1 MSFCHISVPRWFL
14 CASAF
19 WACTCFAQTP
29 AKPPEKPEKPSPI
42 MQSVDPS
49 EVDAIQKYPPC
60 AVNAPAGYRGGNCR
74 IQIWRSVPISPPT
87 TLSLPAGTHV
97 YVELFEARQN
107 ESVAFTLSTQ
117 ATGPHQV
124 GPSLL
129 PTVIPGLNTITFS
142 SLIPSANQQRQTFLN
157 TFGAA
162 NIAKVPPP
170 AQQLA
175 TEIEARQTELV
186 QKTNDVLIGVQNAS
200 VAMNCLSSYETLVA
214 VGTGFKCS
222 QAQML
227 SYDDFPAATNTA
239 FDMIKT
245 STALPL
251 RINDVSDL
259 DSVVKAFY
267 LTCLSY
273 FPNMGREAGDTADK
287 FCRGNAEALSTRE
300 GLLDVAL
307 TDIQK
312 ADDVLI
318 QNKETLAAWVAVP
331 TSPKVVVYEYTP
343 PSLTNLTIAI
353 AGTEVVS
360 KTASPIATVTIN
372 AQAIHVVVST
382 GIAFS
387 NLRFNTFTSSP
398 VYANGMPV
406 LNPDGSVKTQV
417 HGTATDFSVI
427 APIALVSYR
436 INRISDFKWETRCPG
451 SCSFLLSGGV
461 GANLTAKEADFDV
474 GASFEIAGILF
485 TPALHFGSD
494 VRLANGLYVGEPL
507 GSNPPSPLPTTNKWV
522 RKAAFAITYSIPI
535 PNF

>member
-1 MSFCHISVPRWFL
+1 
-14 CASAF
+14 
-19 WACTCFAQTP
+19 
-29 AKPPEKPEKPSPI
+29 

-60 AVNAPAGYRGGNCR
+60 AVNAPAGYHGGNCR

-124 GPSLL
+124 GPTLL

-142 SLIPSANQQRQTFLN
+142 SLIPSTNQQKQAFLN
-157 TFGAA
+157 TLGAED
-162 NIAKVPPP
+162 IAKVPPP

-175 TEIEARQTELV
+175 DQIEARQNELV
-186 QKTNDVLIGVQNAS
+186 QKTNNVLTGVQNAA

-214 VGTGFKCS
+214 VGSGFKCS

-227 SYDDFPAATNTA
+227 SYEDFPTAMNTA
-239 FDMIKT
+239 FDKINT
-245 STALPL
+245 STASPL

-259 DSVVKAFY
+259 DSVVKTFY

-300 GLLDVAL
+300 GLLDTAL

-312 ADDVLI
+312 ADDTLI

-331 TSPKVVVYEYTP
+331 SSPKVVIYKYVP

-372 AQAIHVVVST
+372 AQATHVVISA

-398 VYANGMPV
+398 VYAKGMPI

-417 HGTATDFSVI
+417 YGMASDFSVI

-436 INRISDFKWETRCPG
+436 INSLSNFKWETRCPG

-474 GASFEIAGILF
+474 GASFEIGGVLF

-522 RKAAFAITYSIPI
+522 LKAAFAITYSIPI

>member
-1 MSFCHISVPRWFL
+1 MSFCHISVARWFL

-19 WACTCFAQTP
+19 WACMCFAQPPAGPP
-29 AKPPEKPEKPSPI
+29 AKQPEKPSPI
-42 MQSVDPS
+42 MQSVNPS
-49 EVDAIQKYPPC
+49 KVDAIQEYPPC
-60 AVNAPAGYRGGNCR
+60 AVNTPAGYRGGNCR
-74 IQIWRSVPISPPT
+74 IQIWRGVPISPPL

-107 ESVAFTLSTQ
+107 ESVAFTLSAQ

-124 GPSLL
+124 GPTLL
-129 PTVIPGLNTITFS
+129 PAVIPGLNTITFS
-142 SLIPSANQQRQTFLN
+142 SLIPSNQQRHAFLK
-157 TFGAA
+157 TFG
-162 NIAKVPPP
+162 AKVPPP

-175 TEIEARQTELV
+175 DQIEARQDELV
-186 QKTNDVLIGVQNAS
+186 QKTNDVLRGVQNAA
-200 VAMNCLSSYETLVA
+200 VAMNCLSSYETLVP
-214 VGTGFKCS
+214 VGKAFKCS

-227 SYDDFPAATNTA
+227 SYEDFPTAKEKA
-239 FDMIKT
+239 FDMINT
-245 STALPL
+245 STASPL
-251 RINDVSDL
+251 RINDVADL

-267 LTCLSY
+267 LTCLSS
-273 FPNMGREAGDTADK
+273 FPNMGREAGDTADN

-300 GLLDVAL
+300 GLLDTAL

-312 ADDVLI
+312 ADDTLI
-318 QNKETLAAWVAVP
+318 QNEETLTAWLAVP
-331 TSPKVVVYEYTP
+331 SSPKVVIYVYVP

-353 AGTEVVS
+353 VGTEVVS

-372 AQAIHVVVST
+372 AQGTHAVIST

-387 NLRFNTFTSSP
+387 NLRFKTFTSSP

-406 LNPDGSVKTQV
+406 LNPDGSAKTQV
-417 HGTATDFSVI
+417 YGTATDFSVI
-427 APIALVSYR
+427 APLALVSYR
-436 INRISDFKWETRCPG
+436 INAISNFKWETRCPG

-474 GASFEIAGILF
+474 GPSFEIAGVLF

-494 VRLANGLYVGEPL
+494 IRLANGLYVGEPL

-522 RKAAFAITYSIPI
+522 RKAAFLITYSIPI